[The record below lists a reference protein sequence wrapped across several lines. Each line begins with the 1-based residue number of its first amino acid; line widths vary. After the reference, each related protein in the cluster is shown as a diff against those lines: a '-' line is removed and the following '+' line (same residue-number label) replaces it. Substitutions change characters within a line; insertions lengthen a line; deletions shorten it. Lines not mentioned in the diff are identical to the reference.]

1 MRTAAFASGVRG
13 PVDFK
18 ALRRLASICLMV
30 AIYVSFFSNI
40 FSNKQCQMGAFTAGV
55 WSYFSAKAP
64 GHFGV
69 DSYFYYYYIASRR
82 GSEPHLSGGLGLNGL
97 L

>member
-40 FSNKQCQMGAFTAGV
+40 FLNKQCQMGAFTAGG

-64 GHFGV
+64 V
-69 DSYFYYYYIASRR
+69 TLALIPTSIITISRQ
-82 GSEPHLSGGLGLNGL
+82 GADPNHGYLAAWD
-97 L
+97 